1 MVNYNY
7 GTAVNKLID
16 NYQEMLEI
24 LVQAR
29 LASDRVDDW
38 KNTLDVVINPEQTKV
53 DVQKRV
59 NVASL
64 QSIQKL
70 ENIYQWMCGE
80 CDEIRVDDARVLA
93 GMKCGHC
100 AYGY

>member
-1 MVNYNY
+1 MVQYNY

-16 NYQEMLEI
+16 YYQEMLEI

-29 LASDRVDDW
+29 LASDRIDEW
-38 KNTLDVVINPEQTKV
+38 KNTLDVVVNPDQTKFNIT
-53 DVQKRV
+53 QLE
-59 NVASL
+59 NT
-64 QSIQKL
+64 QL
-70 ENIYQWMCGE
+70 ENIYMWMCSE
-80 CDEIRVDDARVLA
+80 CDEIRIDDARVSV